1 MPLPLQCYLPDLVA
15 MERLGLVAPGSLVL
29 ADNVLIPGAPDFLA
43 HVGASTGPSGLP
55 SSSSSSGGV
64 KGSSRATGS
73 RRARGSN
80 SSGGDDSASSS
91 SSGLAW
97 RTELVATMY
106 EVEERYKVDW
116 QPRKDAMSISR
127 CLQAAPP
134 ETAA

>member
-1 MPLPLQCYLPDLVA
+1 

-43 HVGASTGPSGLP
+43 HVGAATGPGGGGSSFAAP
-55 SSSSSSGGV
+55 SSSSSMFKGGS
-64 KGSSRATGS
+64 KGAGSSR
-73 RRARGSN
+73 RGSGSGG
-80 SSGGDDSASSS
+80 SSGGHDSAG

-97 RTELVATMY
+97 STELVETAY

-127 CLQAAPP
+127 CLQAPP
-134 ETAA
+134 EAA